1 MALLPTKKI
10 TALAPFTPPL
20 TGDEEFECVQI
31 GNSRKVNSRSFV
43 LPTDPLVTYADMLGN
58 LPGSRFIVPGPGIAV
73 DLVDPG
79 QIVISA
85 APAVIGASFVTV
97 DDEDS
102 LFPASRQLAD
112 SATIMIVDN
121 GPGNTLQLVMVGT
134 GALPANPT
142 ALVGLAAVN
151 GVAATWMRSDAAPAL
166 DQAIAPTWTGNH
178 NFTANQNLVS
188 NALPQWIFVETDAA
202 ADNRAWPIRISGEQ
216 FTIGALN
223 DLGSVFNPWVAVDR
237 TGAVIDTINLQ
248 STNLLWNGAPIAG
261 GLTGFANPT
270 ASVGLAAVNGAALTA
285 MRSDAAP
292 PLSQAIAPTWTGL
305 HIFTNGTTPNNPS
318 ARLASNRPILTW
330 IENDGAADN
339 RAWYMDINAE
349 QMRFAVMNDA
359 GSGSVDFL
367 AVDRTL
373 NVVDLITLT
382 ATQFS
387 LVGTVINPLLRQT
400 RESFQ
405 SVSLGGGAQNL
416 DLSLGNLHRIT
427 LTGNPTLSFTNPPPN
442 STLGVTFT
450 IFLLQD
456 GTGTRTVTWPA
467 SVHWSDGI
475 TPTLTTTANRM
486 DAVTL
491 TTFDGGTTYF
501 GGQVLANMVP

>member
-31 GNSRKVNSRSFV
+31 GNSRKVNSRAFV
-43 LPTDPLVTYADMLGN
+43 LPTDALITFADITGN
-58 LPGSRFIVPGPGIAV
+58 LPGSRMLESSNGTVEIDLSGTSV
-73 DLVDPG
+73 DLSV
-79 QIVISA
+79 A
-85 APAVIGASFVTV
+85 ASLLGASFVTV
-97 DDEDS
+97 GNEDA
-102 LFPASRQLAD
+102 LYPASRQ
-112 SATIMIVDN
+112 IVQGLGIQITDN
-121 GPGNTLQLVMVGT
+121 GPGNTLEIAMLGT
-134 GALPANPT
+134 GALPSNPT
-142 ALVGLAAVN
+142 AQVGLAVVN
-151 GVAATWMRSDAAPAL
+151 GVANTWMRSDAAPPL
-166 DQAIAPTWTGNH
+166 DQSIAPTWTGNH
-178 NFTANQNLVS
+178 IFAANQNQVV
-188 NALPQWIFVETDAA
+188 NAAPQWIFVESDGA

-216 FTIGALN
+216 FTIGAMN
-223 DLGSVFNPWVAVDR
+223 DLGSVFTPWIAVDR
-237 TGAVIDTINLQ
+237 TGTVIDTINLQ

-270 ASVGLAAVNGAALTA
+270 ASVGLAAVNGVALTA

-292 PLSQAIAPTWTGL
+292 ALSQSIAPTWTGL

-359 GSGSVDFL
+359 GSGSVDFF

-387 LVGTVINPLLRQT
+387 LVGTVVNPLLRQT